1 MRVITPQKESDE
13 TGAPCTYRKA
23 CNRDTV
29 DDSVQSHKSRRKK
42 GNWSHKLLLRQI
54 QMNSNDK
61 NAVVWQRILESSDS
75 VQHIK
80 TLGTRKHGSQA
91 NTRQGRR
98 QEWQVP
104 KLISPEEEKEKEE
117 EKNKRER
124 ERCTHHQDHHHQPL
138 HPYHGHR
145 RMSASPAAPLSS
157 SAGSKAASIPSS
169 KNQNEKK
176 PRGLG

>member
-1 MRVITPQKESDE
+1 MRQVRLALIARRVTE
-13 TGAPCTYRKA
+13 TLLTTVCSHI
-23 CNRDTV
+23 NREG
-29 DDSVQSHKSRRKK
+29 KR

-61 NAVVWQRILESSDS
+61 KAVVWQRILESSDS

-80 TLGTRKHGSQA
+80 TLGNRKHGSQA

-104 KLISPEEEKEKEE
+104 KLISPEEEKEKK

-124 ERCTHHQDHHHQPL
+124 ERCTHFHFHHHHQPL
-138 HPYHGHR
+138 HPYQGHR

-157 SAGSKAASIPSS
+157 SAGSKAASIPSP
-169 KNQNEKK
+169 KNQNKKK